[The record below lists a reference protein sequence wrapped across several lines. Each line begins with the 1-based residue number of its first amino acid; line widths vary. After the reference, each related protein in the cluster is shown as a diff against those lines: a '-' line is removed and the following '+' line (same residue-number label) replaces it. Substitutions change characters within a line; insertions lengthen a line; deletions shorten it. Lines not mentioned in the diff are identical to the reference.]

1 MPLKVALHISYNGQN
16 YEAVQMNFTFYSASE
31 VTSISPA
38 SGLTAADY
46 KVTITG
52 NNFLGGSAM
61 AVKFGSALART
72 VKLQS
77 PTKLVVD
84 PPDKQV
90 VGKVNVYVSLNGQ
103 NWIDSCY
110 KTFGAT
116 TDHVILHGTCNTWTW
131 APDPICYTCQTPLKP
146 ASVESASARATAAS
160 LLWAIVMATALAF
173 VHT

>member
-1 MPLKVALHISYNGQN
+1 
-16 YEAVQMNFTFYSASE
+16 
-31 VTSISPA
+31 
-38 SGLTAADY
+38 
-46 KVTITG
+46 
-52 NNFLGGSAM
+52 M
-61 AVKFGSALART
+61 AVVGSALART

-90 VGKVNVYVSLNGQ
+90 VGKVSVCISEWSELDRLVH
-103 NWIDSCY
+103 

-131 APDPICYTCQTPLKP
+131 APDDLPPARRHQ
-146 ASVESASARATAAS
+146 ASVGGIDGQTRPPPPV
-160 LLWAIVMATALAF
+160 AIVMATALAF